1 MRTLGRLLL
10 YLLPL
15 ALAACGDTVTRTDS
29 RLHVVAT
36 TGMIGDLAMRVGGDS
51 VRVEVLMGPGV
62 DPHLYK
68 ASEGDLGR
76 LQSADLILHN
86 GLHLEGRMGDVLASL
101 GPRAVAVGEGIPDSL
116 LLVSETMKHAP
127 DPHVWFDLQ
136 LWMYAAETVR
146 AALEHKRPAAA
157 ALFADNSE
165 RTRARLALLHSRIL
179 AAVETLPPERRV
191 LVSSH
196 DAFRYFGRA
205 YGVKVK
211 GLQGISTASEAG
223 TRDVKRLANSIVSA
237 ELPAV
242 FVESSVPRRTMEA
255 VLAAVKAQGHDCKL
269 GGELYSD
276 ALGSPGTPEETFEGV
291 VIHNVRTLVTA
302 LGGDAAVLELPLE

>member
-1 MRTLGRLLL
+1 MRTFRNLFLL
-10 YLLPL
+10 LLPL
-15 ALAACGDTVTRTDS
+15 LMVACGGPVAPTDN

-36 TGMIGDLAMRVGGDS
+36 TGMIGDLALRVGGDS

-127 DPHVWFDLQ
+127 DPHIWFDLQ
-136 LWMYAAETVR
+136 LWMHAAETVR
-146 AALEHKRPAAA
+146 AALEAKRPAAA
-157 ALFADNSE
+157 TLFKGNSE

-179 AAVETLPPERRV
+179 AAVETLPPDRRV

-223 TRDVKRLANSIVSA
+223 TRDVQRLASSIVSA
-237 ELPAV
+237 ELPAI

-255 VLAAVKAQGHDCKL
+255 VLAAVKSQGHDCVL

-302 LGGDAAVLELPLE
+302 LGGDASVLELPLE